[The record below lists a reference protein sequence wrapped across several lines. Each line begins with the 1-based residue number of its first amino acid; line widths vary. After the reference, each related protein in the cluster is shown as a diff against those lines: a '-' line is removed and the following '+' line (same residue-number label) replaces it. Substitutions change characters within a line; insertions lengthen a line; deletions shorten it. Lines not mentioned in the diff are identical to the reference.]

1 MSSFESYLKSVGE
14 VGNVIGSRGTV
25 VYCSGLVGAKI
36 WEKIIFENESV
47 GLVWSIQPK
56 NTEVLLLHSE
66 SVHPGMMAARSGET
80 LTANVSTEALG
91 RVIDVFGKPIDGKGI
106 FKGGVERLMEAD
118 AVPIINRVRVN
129 QNLETGVTLIDLLV
143 PIGKGQRELIIGDQK
158 TGKTS
163 FLLQVLARQAQLGTI
178 CIYVA
183 MGKKKS
189 DLSSACEK
197 LSKLGVLSKIIVI
210 AAPSATP
217 ASLIYLAPY
226 SAMAYAEYFRD
237 AGSDVLVVMDEI
249 SRHAKYFRELSILSR
264 RMPGR
269 DAYPGDI
276 FHTHSHILE
285 RAGRF
290 LLEGYK
296 GSKSN
301 KSIKGKGE
309 TLSLKI
315 TGETASITCL
325 PVVEAVGNDITGY
338 IQTNLMSMCD
348 GHIFFDVDKFQAGLR
363 PAVNAGLSVTRV
375 GKQTQNTIEREM
387 ALKVREIMFAYSKA
401 QGVAKFGVE
410 LLEATRTSLIQG
422 ERLMAIFD
430 QPNNMLVPRTLSLLF
445 VELLL
450 SGFWQNSTPAVIAQH
465 KVLILEQ
472 YTAGALAKLI
482 GQFQGAI
489 SFGLRRKFSAVVA
502 ENIGLIEKI
511 VRKTQKTR

>member
-1 MSSFESYLKSVGE
+1 MSTFESYLKSVGE
-14 VGNVIGSRGTV
+14 VGNVIGSRGTII
-25 VYCSGLVGAKI
+25 YCSGLVGAKI
-36 WEKIIFENESV
+36 WEKIVFENESV
-47 GLVWSIQPK
+47 GLVWSIPSK
-56 NTEVLLLHSE
+56 NTEVLLLS
-66 SVHPGMMAARSGET
+66 SVNVHPGMMAARSGET
-80 LTANVSTEALG
+80 LTASVSAEALG

-106 FKGGVERLMEAD
+106 FKGGVERFLEAD
-118 AVPIINRVRVN
+118 AVPLIDRARVN

-163 FLLQVLARQAQLGTI
+163 FLLQVLARQAQLGTV

-189 DLSSACEK
+189 DLSFACEK

-210 AAPSATP
+210 AAPSSTP
-217 ASLIYLAPY
+217 SSLIYLAPY

-290 LLEGYK
+290 LLEG
-296 GSKSN
+296 SKSI
-301 KSIKGKGE
+301 KGIKGDKGKGE
-309 TLSLKI
+309 TLTLKI
-315 TGETASITCL
+315 AGETASITCL

-348 GHIFFDVDKFQAGLR
+348 GHIFFDVDNFQQGQR
-363 PAVNAGLSVTRV
+363 PAVNVGLSVTRV

-410 LLEATRTSLIQG
+410 LLEATRTALVMG

-430 QPNNMLVPRTLSLLF
+430 QPNNMLVPRPLSLLF

-450 SGFWQNSTPAVIAQH
+450 SGFWENSTPAVIKQH
-465 KVLILEQ
+465 KELILGQ
-472 YTAGALAKLI
+472 YSTGALKKLI
-482 GQFQGAI
+482 AELQSAI
-489 SFGLRRKFSAVVA
+489 GFGLRRKFSATVA
-502 ENIGLIEKI
+502 ANLPQIEKI
-511 VRKTQKTR
+511 CKGGK